1 MQGLLAQDQQPQGGS
16 PQGSPQSAA
25 PAPQD
30 DSRYEASDQ
39 DGQQAS
45 PEEQAQYEQAMVN
58 AQKLIYTPDNQPQ
71 PGILDALKSAQ
82 EEQPGDAQGK
92 SLSPPVSALSHVAV
106 MVVSKLDDSAREA
119 GQPLTNDVL
128 REVGGDV
135 ISMLADVAA
144 ATGIYDYTEENIQ
157 GATVAAY
164 DMYRDKAIADG
175 RTSEDELNQEW
186 EGLLQADKEGRLGEY
201 GISQSEGQ
209 KPQNQQQGE

>member
-1 MQGLLAQDQQPQGGS
+1 MQGLLAQDQQPQG
-16 PQGSPQSAA
+16 GSPQSAA

-58 AQKLIYTPDNQPQ
+58 AQKLLYTPDNQPQ
-71 PGILDALKSAQ
+71 PGILDALKASQ

-119 GQPLTNDVL
+119 GKPLTDDVL
-128 REVGGDV
+128 QEVGDDV
-135 ISMLADVAA
+135 IGMLADIAN
-144 ATGIYDYTEENIQ
+144 ATGIHDYTEQELE
-157 GATVAAY
+157 GATVASY

-175 RTSEDELNQEW
+175 RTSEDDLKQQW
-186 EGLLQADKEGRLGEY
+186 DGLLQADKEGRLGDY
-201 GISQSEGQ
+201 GI
-209 KPQNQQQGE
+209 KQNNGG

>member
-1 MQGLLAQDQQPQGGS
+1 MEGLLAQGQPQQ
-16 PQGSPQSAA
+16 QGQPDAD
-25 PAPQD
+25 PRYTNEQD
-30 DSRYEASDQ
+30 QGEQ
-39 DGQQAS
+39 MAS
-45 PEEQAQYEQAMVN
+45 PEDQAQYEKAIVN

-71 PGILDALKSAQ
+71 PGILDALKSAN
-82 EEQPGDAQGK
+82 EQQPQDQQGK
-92 SLSPPVSALSHVAV
+92 ALSPPVSALSHVAV

-128 REVGGDV
+128 QEVGGDV

-186 EGLLQADKEGRLGEY
+186 EGLLQADKEGRLGDY
-201 GISQSEGQ
+201 GINQEQ
-209 KPQNQQQGE
+209 QPQQQGG